1 MIIRSALSRLAGN
14 DILRD
19 VLRLLTGTVGGR
31 VIALAAM
38 PVVTRLYSPQDFALL
53 AVYLA
58 AVGMVG
64 TIACLR
70 FDVAIP
76 VAEDEEDAAHL
87 LVLALLI
94 AVGTAGAGLVA
105 ILLAPDQIVSL
116 LGQPGLRPWL
126 WLVPMGVLLTGCYA
140 ALQFWATRARR
151 FGSIAKTRIS
161 QAGVGVTTMLGMGWA
176 GIAPF
181 GLLLGNILNSSA
193 GSLRLGTELLRR
205 DRAALR
211 QVTWRGLGTAFRR
224 YHRFPLYST
233 PEALAN
239 IAGIQVPILIVAAYA
254 GSEAGFLLLA
264 QQVMAAPMALLG
276 SSISQVYVSRA
287 PEALRE
293 GRLAGFTLSML
304 KRLIQIG
311 VGPLILAGLL
321 APMVFPYV
329 FGLQWD
335 RAGEIA
341 MWMVPWM
348 VLQFLA
354 SPISMGLHVT
364 GRQSWAAAL
373 QIAGLVFRVFVA
385 LALPLFIAN
394 GHVIGLALGAAL
406 FYAAYLTVIL
416 VAVGAFRQHGWV
428 GEMVRPLIFVL
439 PWLVVGG
446 GVALAF

>member
-1 MIIRSALSRLAGN
+1 MRLPRLAGN

-19 VLRLLTGTVGGR
+19 VLRLVTGTVGGR
-31 VIALAAM
+31 AIALAAM
-38 PVVTRLYSPQDFALL
+38 PFVTRLYSPQDFALL

-58 AVGMVG
+58 AVGMIG

-76 VAEDEEDAAHL
+76 VAQDEGDAAHL

-94 AVGTAGAGLVA
+94 AVGMAGAGLVA
-105 ILLAPDQIVSL
+105 VLLAPDRIVAL
-116 LGQPGLRPWL
+116 LGQPALRPWL
-126 WLVPMGVLLTGCYA
+126 WLVPLGVLLAGCYA

-161 QAGVGVTTMLGMGWA
+161 QAAVGVATMLGMGWA

-181 GLLLGNILNSSA
+181 GLLLGNMLNSSA
-193 GSLRLGTELLRR
+193 GSLRLGTEVLRR

-211 QVTWRGLGTAFRR
+211 QVTWRGLGAAFRG
-224 YHRFPLYST
+224 YHRFPLYSA
-233 PEALAN
+233 PDALAN
-239 IAGIQVPILIVAAYA
+239 IAGIQVPVLIVAAFA

-321 APMVFPYV
+321 APLVFPYV
-329 FGLQWD
+329 FGPQWV

-341 MWMVPWM
+341 LWMVPWM

-354 SPISMGLHVT
+354 SPVSMVMFVV
-364 GRQSWAAAL
+364 GRQRAMLAL
-373 QIAGLVFRVFVA
+373 TVFGGALRIGITLLAVQFDPAYLVEVFAISGAVFYGVCMLVFAQAAGIDPRA
-385 LALPLFIAN
+385 PLARIAMPVTIGMMVLFGFLIWM
-394 GHVIGLALGAAL
+394 AA
-406 FYAAYLTVIL
+406 
-416 VAVGAFRQHGWV
+416 
-428 GEMVRPLIFVL
+428 
-439 PWLVVGG
+439 
-446 GVALAF
+446 